1 MDLRISPTP
10 SNLLIDGLTQ
20 LEINDGSLGSSG
32 ISDEKLRMLGEKYL
46 IARAKLKNQGI
57 KEKDKVFIKKVAEM
71 MNITEGQA
79 KTVKEFAEIQFS
91 ALY

>member
-1 MDLRISPTP
+1 
-10 SNLLIDGLTQ
+10 
-20 LEINDGSLGSSG
+20 
-32 ISDEKLRMLGEKYL
+32 MLGKKYL